1 MLPLS
6 IKYISITFQV
16 ADSEIDE
23 MFSYADADQDGR
35 INWSEFQ
42 TMINPPKPPPEQLQ
56 TQPTQTRKRVTIK
69 TPEHCSKQT
78 KENTEIEAEEQN
90 IMENKERSDSED
102 AEKKDDKTPE
112 VKSTSH
118 IDEETEAATKTVKT
132 EIGDDNLTPEER
144 KPDVPDER
152 NG

>member
-1 MLPLS
+1 M
-6 IKYISITFQV
+6 
-16 ADSEIDE
+16 
-23 MFSYADADQDGR
+23 
-35 INWSEFQ
+35 
-42 TMINPPKPPPEQLQ
+42 
-56 TQPTQTRKRVTIK
+56 TIK
-69 TPEHCSKQT
+69 TPEH
-78 KENTEIEAEEQN
+78 AEEQN
-90 IMENKERSDSED
+90 FMENKERSDSED

>member
-1 MLPLS
+1 MNN
-6 IKYISITFQV
+6 YDFTFQV
-16 ADSEIDE
+16 CEEDIEE
-23 MFSYADADQDGR
+23 MFVFADKDCDGKISYT
-35 INWSEFQ
+35 EFQ

-56 TQPTQTRKRVTIK
+56 TKPAQTRKRVTIK

-102 AEKKDDKTPE
+102 AEKKDNKTPE